1 MEPLL
6 IVLVPGVFGG
16 LFIAWL
22 IAATRWGSSS
32 TSVARPLAPPTP
44 ALINMAHI
52 RVEGVGGLGMVA
64 AVIAVA
70 IADPRIRLAIVIAW
84 VFGAA
89 LAIALIVKRSRTGAL
104 PSAGD
109 GPDDSS
115 TLHLEPRPAA
125 GSRRNAPGIESLR
138 SWISGPVGRRSL
150 AR

>member
-22 IAATRWGSSS
+22 IAAKRWGSSS
-32 TSVARPLAPPTP
+32 TSGARPLAAPTP
-44 ALINMAHI
+44 ALINMAQI
-52 RVEGVGGLGMVA
+52 RVEGVGGLGLVA

-70 IADPRIRLAIVIAW
+70 IADPRIRLAIIIAW

-89 LAIALIVKRSRTGAL
+89 LAVALIVTRRRTGAM
-104 PSAGD
+104 PSADDGD
-109 GPDDSS
+109 DRS

-125 GSRRNAPGIESLR
+125 SSRRNAAGIESLR
-138 SWISGPVGRRSL
+138 SLISGPVGSRSL
-150 AR
+150 AG